1 MNEAEQ
7 NAEIVICQEGCEHG
21 NVTEGIIELTSH
33 RDSFD
38 WPSAISERA
47 TKMLSRKVAINSLLS
62 PALMTGLV
70 ANGCLDQD
78 QVFPRRF

>member
-1 MNEAEQ
+1 MLKLSF
-7 NAEIVICQEGCEHG
+7 CQEGFEHG

-33 RDSFD
+33 RDSFE

-62 PALMTGLV
+62 AALMTGLV

-78 QVFPRRF
+78 QVLPRRF